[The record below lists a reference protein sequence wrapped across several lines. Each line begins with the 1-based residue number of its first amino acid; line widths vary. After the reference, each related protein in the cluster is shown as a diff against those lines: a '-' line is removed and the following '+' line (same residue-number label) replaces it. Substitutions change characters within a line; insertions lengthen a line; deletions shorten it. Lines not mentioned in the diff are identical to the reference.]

1 MIDIAYNIP
10 KHYDF
15 GKCKKL
21 IALDEKMMRMI
32 ICHDPIIGFI
42 LLQGIF
48 HISKKLG

>member
-21 IALDEKMMRMI
+21 IALDEKNDENDNMSR
-32 ICHDPIIGFI
+32 PNYRFY
-42 LLQGIF
+42 F
-48 HISKKLG
+48 ASRNFPYF